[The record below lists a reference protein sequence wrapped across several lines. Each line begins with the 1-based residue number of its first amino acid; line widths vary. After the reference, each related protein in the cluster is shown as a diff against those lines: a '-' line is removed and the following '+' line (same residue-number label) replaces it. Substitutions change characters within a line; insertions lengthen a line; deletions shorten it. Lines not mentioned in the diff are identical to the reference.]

1 MSRRRVARRLAR
13 MPSPTTTVARGAL
26 GVMALHI
33 ADDSFIHPAAGTS
46 ASDHLVSGLVPILV
60 LGLAAWAWD
69 RVRPGVAATAGLL
82 LGLFGMTLAAEALYF
97 WRETG
102 LSGDD
107 ASGLAAGAAGA
118 ALVVTSA
125 VVLWTTRRR
134 SARLAWRYPR
144 RALLGA
150 AGLAGV
156 LLLLAPV
163 LFAYG
168 VTHIARAT
176 VPAAHLGVAYEDVT
190 VHTADGLDLAG
201 WYVPSRNGAAV
212 LVYPGRAKAQK
223 HARYL
228 ARAGYGVLLVD
239 RRGEG
244 ASEGDPHGFGWTFDE
259 DIEAGVRF
267 LAHRD
272 DVDPRRIAGLG
283 LSVGGEM
290 MLQTAADTPG
300 LAAVISDGAGAR
312 VLSEELSDVS
322 GLSRVVGAPMYAAKT
337 AALAVFSDHAP
348 PADLTTY
355 IPRIAPRPILLIHAA
370 HGEVDDKTPEYLA
383 AARGPV
389 EQWEV
394 PRGGHTAGIDTMPGE
409 YAHRTLDF
417 LGRWLR

>member
-1 MSRRRVARRLAR
+1 
-13 MPSPTTTVARGAL
+13 
-26 GVMALHI
+26 
-33 ADDSFIHPAAGTS
+33 
-46 ASDHLVSGLVPILV
+46 
-60 LGLAAWAWD
+60 
-69 RVRPGVAATAGLL
+69 
-82 LGLFGMTLAAEALYF
+82 
-97 WRETG
+97 
-102 LSGDD
+102 
-107 ASGLAAGAAGA
+107 
-118 ALVVTSA
+118 
-125 VVLWTTRRR
+125 
-134 SARLAWRYPR
+134 
-144 RALLGA
+144 
-150 AGLAGV
+150 
-156 LLLLAPV
+156 
-163 LFAYG
+163 
-168 VTHIARAT
+168 
-176 VPAAHLGVAYEDVT
+176 
-190 VHTADGLDLAG
+190 
-201 WYVPSRNGAAV
+201 
-212 LVYPGRAKAQK
+212 
-223 HARYL
+223 
-228 ARAGYGVLLVD
+228 VLLVD
-239 RRGEG
+239 RRGVG

-355 IPRIAPRPILLIHAA
+355 IPHISPRPILLIHAA
-370 HGEVDDKTPEYLA
+370 QGEVDDKTPEYLA

-394 PRGGHTAGIDTMPGE
+394 PRGGHTAGIDTMPDE